1 VKGVKKM
8 EEKKLTKKDYYN
20 LIKGIIENTEVEGKD
35 GLMEFIDK
43 QVAQIEAKAE
53 KAKERAAE
61 KKVVGDELREIVK
74 GALTN
79 EYQTANDITE
89 KIDDEEVTKAK
100 VVARL
105 TQLVKAGEVEK
116 ADAKTEDNKNV
127 KVYKLA
133 E

>member
-1 VKGVKKM
+1 M
-8 EEKKLTKKDYYN
+8 EGKKLTKKDYYN

-53 KAKERAAE
+53 KAKERATE

-79 EYQTANDITE
+79 EYQTANDITD
-89 KIDDEEVTKAK
+89 KIDNEEVTKAK

-116 ADAKTEDNKNV
+116 ADAKTEDNKSV

>member
-1 VKGVKKM
+1 M

-61 KKVVGDELREIVK
+61 KKTVGDELREIVK

>member
-1 VKGVKKM
+1 M